1 MWAPPRASGPTRVV
15 GVPGG
20 ALWTA
25 DATTG
30 TLTARDAAS
39 GTAKAAVPVP
49 TARAFALGAS
59 GVWYQ
64 RASAGSLTVTIGR
77 VVATGAATTV
87 TAFTGPGPS
96 ESGLPYLGTLS
107 VTARGAWLAEQNHL
121 FLLPDEL
128 GMRRARGPATIPFRM
143 GSPLDLDF
151 KALLPEKVA
160 LITGSGSGQGRAAA
174 QLFSAHGARIVVVD
188 VNHQGAAETMRLLE
202 EQGGEGIAIHADVSE
217 RPDVDRMVATTMER
231 FGRLDVL
238 YNNAAVQMSG
248 RLVDCTDEEW
258 DLTIAT
264 NLSAIFW
271 ACRAALPH
279 LLEGDGGSIINT
291 ASTLGLI
298 GSEGYAAYGAA
309 KAGLVLLTKQLAV
322 EYGPAVRA
330 NVIAPGSIDTPRFRK
345 VLDKT
350 PGASEFVEGLKRTIP
365 VRRLGLAEDIA
376 AIALFL
382 ASDQSAYVSGA
393 VVPAD
398 GGLAA
403 LR

>member
-1 MWAPPRASGPTRVV
+1 VTVRR
-15 GVPGG
+15 G
-20 ALWTA
+20 ARRSRQN
-25 DATTG
+25 G
-30 TLTARDAAS
+30 ARMC
-39 GTAKAAVPVP
+39 
-49 TARAFALGAS
+49 
-59 GVWYQ
+59 
-64 RASAGSLTVTIGR
+64 
-77 VVATGAATTV
+77 AAT
-87 TAFTGPGPS
+87 ALDFD
-96 ESGLPYLGTLS
+96 
-107 VTARGAWLAEQNHL
+107 R
-121 FLLPDEL
+121 LLPD
-128 GMRRARGPATIPFRM
+128 
-143 GSPLDLDF
+143 
-151 KALLPEKVA
+151 KVA

-174 QLFSAHGARIVVVD
+174 QLFAEHGARIVVAD
-188 VNHQGAAETMRLLE
+188 INEEGAAETVRLLE
-202 EQGGEGIAIHADVSE
+202 QQGGEGVAVHVDVSE
-217 RPDVDRMVATTMER
+217 RHDVDRMVEAALER

-248 RLVDCTDEEW
+248 RLVECTEDDW

-271 ACRAALPH
+271 ACRAALPA
-279 LLEGDGGSIINT
+279 LLDGGGSIINT

-309 KAGLVLLTKQLAV
+309 KAGLVLLTQQLAV

-330 NVIAPGSIDTPRFRK
+330 NVIAPGSIDTPRFRR

-350 PGASEFVEGLKRTIP
+350 PGAEGFVEGLKKTIP
-365 VRRLGLAEDIA
+365 VGRLGLAEDVA

-393 VVPAD
+393 IVPAD